1 MPFGYPVFLE
11 LHGRR
16 AVVVGRGAVAEGK
29 VEGLLAAGSQV
40 AVVADG
46 PAETLVA
53 LEELE
58 GVTIERRAF
67 RVEDLDDVDI
77 CVAWSSSAEERD
89 TIAREARARGV
100 LVNVMDDVPNC
111 DFAAPAVVRRGD
123 LVIAISTGG
132 RSPALAK
139 RLREELSKRFGP
151 EWEEV
156 LRLLGEVRAETLT
169 ALPDLPERSRRWS
182 RALDLDE
189 AEELMREGRGDELK
203 LRLVERLTGEGAA

>member
-11 LHGRR
+11 LQGRR
-16 AVVVGRGAVAEGK
+16 ALVVGRGAAAEGK
-29 VEGLLAAGSQV
+29 VEGLLAAGASV
-40 AVVADG
+40 HVVSDG
-46 PAETLVA
+46 PRAA
-53 LEELE
+53 LDELSALE
-58 GVTIERRAF
+58 GVTVSRREF
-67 RVEDLDDVDI
+67 RVGDLDDIDI
-77 CVAWSSSAEERD
+77 CVASSSRATVRD
-89 TIAREARARGV
+89 EIAREARTRGV
-100 LVNVMDDVPNC
+100 LVNVMDDVKNC

-156 LRLLGEVRAETLT
+156 MRLLGEVRQETLA
-169 ALPDLPERSRRWS
+169 ALPDLPERSKRWS

-189 AEELMREGRGDELK
+189 AEELMRQGRASELRA
-203 LRLVERLTGEGAA
+203 RLLLRLTGAESA